1 MTERPR
7 VSLEGYE
14 VTDVLMNALGPFE
27 NEVDA
32 ANWAKEGNR
41 ILRNMGVQNYFI
53 GPVDIGG
60 TLVNVVKK
68 QEVRRLGRG

>member
-1 MTERPR
+1 MTERPG

-14 VTDVLMNALGPFE
+14 VTDVLMNALGPFK

-41 ILRNMGVQNYFI
+41 IFKNMGVTDYYI
-53 GPVDIGG
+53 GLVEVEGK
-60 TLVNVVKK
+60 LVNVIKK
-68 QEVRRLGRG
+68 VEGK